1 MREMPISARIYIAL
15 VAFLG
20 LSSLACGLWSWQ
32 CQNPPRFLIY
42 LALSLLCSGF
52 KVVLPGIQGNLSV
65 NYLVFLAGFIQLSL
79 PETLALGLASCFM
92 QSFWHSKVR
101 PHPVQVVF
109 NIASIAIA
117 ISSGYWVYHLD

>member
-1 MREMPISARIYIAL
+1 MRKMPMLARVYIAL

-20 LSSLACGLWSWQ
+20 LSILAVGLWFWQ

-65 NYLVFLAGFIQLSL
+65 NYLVFVAGFIQLSL
-79 PETLALGLASCFM
+79 PETLAMGLGSCIM
-92 QSFWHSKVR
+92 QSFWLAKAR
-101 PHPVQVVF
+101 PQGIQVVF
-109 NIASIAIA
+109 NVASIAIA
-117 ISSGYWVYHLD
+117 ISGGYWIYH